1 MQINSDERIIRA
13 KINESQLKQLKNN
26 QLVQVSIKDTR
37 QFEGKF
43 YLFLLFLIKLS
54 HLSFYNVDI
63 STDPSYPIGYHFD
76 LHLGTT
82 EYELPNKVIYN
93 KIMF

>member
-26 QLVQVSIKDTR
+26 QLVQVSIKILGNLK
-37 QFEGKF
+37 EKF
-43 YLFLLFLIKLS
+43 YLFLLFLIKLR
-54 HLSFYNVDI
+54 HLPLYNVDI
-63 STDPSYPIGYHFD
+63 STDPSYPIGYHFN

>member
-37 QFEGKF
+37 QFEGK
-43 YLFLLFLIKLS
+43 ILS
-54 HLSFYNVDI
+54 ISSIPYKTETSSSFI
-63 STDPSYPIGYHFD
+63 T
-76 LHLGTT
+76 
-82 EYELPNKVIYN
+82 
-93 KIMF
+93 